1 MPIVCVAMHMICV
14 IRGVKV
20 SHCIYISYYVNCV
33 LIEIHPLCYDSDCT
47 DTISVITNI
56 LSTRT
61 VNKHTVTF
69 HFLEEL

>member
-1 MPIVCVAMHMICV
+1 M
-14 IRGVKV
+14 
-20 SHCIYISYYVNCV
+20 SHCIHISYYVNCV
-33 LIEIHPLCYDSDCT
+33 LIEIHALCYDSDRLNT